1 MTLAT
6 LFLSAAEALLP
17 QAATP
22 PPVTAAPP
30 AAQGELTADALGQI
44 YYLYLKG
51 RALDTRGDTPGALAA
66 FREALAL
73 GPTADVHA
81 EIAGVYARE
90 GRATDALAAGNAAL
104 KLDPKHHEAHRIIGL
119 VQSALAEQMLSGSP
133 GPLRN
138 EAIGHL
144 EQALDGTRDP
154 SAELTLGRLYLETN
168 NAKKSIAMLTRF
180 LVDRP
185 DNPEAIVVL
194 TEAYEQ
200 TGQVAEAAR
209 ALEPLARD
217 RPQLSRLHE
226 HLGDLYFQ
234 LKKYREATAA
244 FDRALAGDRA
254 GVDVAALTKKRD
266 RAKELGGGH

>member
-1 MTLAT
+1 MTPAMLV
-6 LFLSAAEALLP
+6 LSAAVALLP

-22 PPVTAAPP
+22 PSPP
-30 AAQGELTADALGQI
+30 AAPAAAQTELSAEVLGQI
-44 YYLYLKG
+44 YFLYLKG
-51 RALDTRGDTPGALAA
+51 RSLDTRGDTQGALAA

-81 EIAGVYARE
+81 EIAGLYARE

-104 KLDPKHHEAHRIIGL
+104 RLNPKHHEAHRIIGL
-119 VQSALAEQMLSGSP
+119 VQSALADQMRSGSP
-133 GPLRN
+133 DALRT
-138 EAIGHL
+138 EAITHL

-168 NAKKSIAMLTRF
+168 NAKKSIATLTRF

-200 TGQVAEAAR
+200 AGQVAEAAR
-209 ALEPLARD
+209 VLEPLAAG
-217 RPQLSRLHE
+217 RPKLSRLHE

-234 LKKYREATAA
+234 LKKYREAAAA
-244 FDRALAGDRA
+244 FDRALTGDRA
-254 GVDVAALTKKRD
+254 GIDAAELTRKRD

>member
-1 MTLAT
+1 MTLAM
-6 LFLSAAEALLP
+6 LVLSAAVALP

-22 PPVTAAPP
+22 PSTPAAPATP
-30 AAQGELTADALGQI
+30 PTELSAETLGQI
-44 YYLYLKG
+44 YFLYLKG
-51 RALDTRGDTPGALAA
+51 RALDTRGDTQGALAA

-81 EIAGVYARE
+81 EIAGAYARE

-104 KLDPKHHEAHRIIGL
+104 RIDPKHNEAHRIIGL
-119 VQSALAEQMLSGSP
+119 VQAALADQMRTGSP
-133 GPLRN
+133 DALRA
-138 EAIGHL
+138 EAVSHL
-144 EQALDGTRDP
+144 EKALDGARDP

-168 NAKKSIAMLTRF
+168 NPKKSIATLTRF
-180 LVDRP
+180 LLDRP
-185 DNPEAIVVL
+185 ENPEAIVVL

-200 TGQVAEAAR
+200 TGQVADAAR
-209 ALEPLARD
+209 VLEPLAAD
-217 RPQLSRLHE
+217 RPKLSRLHE

-234 LKKYREATAA
+234 MKKYREAAAA

-254 GVDVAALTKKRD
+254 GIDAAALTKKRD

>member
-1 MTLAT
+1 
-6 LFLSAAEALLP
+6 
-17 QAATP
+17 
-22 PPVTAAPP
+22 
-30 AAQGELTADALGQI
+30 
-44 YYLYLKG
+44 
-51 RALDTRGDTPGALAA
+51 
-66 FREALAL
+66 
-73 GPTADVHA
+73 
-81 EIAGVYARE
+81 
-90 GRATDALAAGNAAL
+90 
-104 KLDPKHHEAHRIIGL
+104 
-119 VQSALAEQMLSGSP
+119 
-133 GPLRN
+133 
-138 EAIGHL
+138 
-144 EQALDGTRDP
+144 
-154 SAELTLGRLYLETN
+154 
-168 NAKKSIAMLTRF
+168 MLTRF

>member
-1 MTLAT
+1 VSRQD
-6 LFLSAAEALLP
+6 FENAAASFRHSIALD
-17 QAATP
+17 
-22 PPVTAAPP
+22 
-30 AAQGELTADALGQI
+30 ERFALGYAGLADTYWFQ
-44 YYLYLKG
+44 YQVT
-51 RALDTRGDTPGALAA
+51 RDAALTTQAL
-66 FREALAL
+66 EAGL
-73 GPTADVHA
+73 
-81 EIAGVYARE
+81 
-90 GRATDALAAGNAAL
+90 NAL

>member
-1 MTLAT
+1 MTPAIFVFCT
-6 LFLSAAEALLP
+6 AVALLP
-17 QAATP
+17 QAAP
-22 PPVTAAPP
+22 PATVSAVQPAAPV
-30 AAQGELTADALGQI
+30 ELSADAVGQI
-44 YYLYLKG
+44 YFLYLKG
-51 RALDTRGDTPGALAA
+51 RALDTRGDTQGALAA
-66 FREALAL
+66 FREALAI

-104 KLDPKHHEAHRIIGL
+104 RLNAKHNEAHRIIGL
-119 VQSALAEQMLSGSP
+119 VQSALADQMRAGSP
-133 GPLRN
+133 DALRA
-138 EAIGHL
+138 EAISHL
-144 EQALDGTRDP
+144 EQALEGTRDP

-168 NAKKSIAMLTRF
+168 SAKKSIAMLTRF
-180 LVDRP
+180 LLDRP

-200 TGQVAEAAR
+200 NGQVAEAAR

-217 RPQLSRLHE
+217 RPKLSRLHE

-234 LKKYREATAA
+234 LKKYREAAAA
-244 FDRALAGDRA
+244 FDRALTGDRA
-254 GVDVAALTKKRD
+254 GIDAEALTKKRD